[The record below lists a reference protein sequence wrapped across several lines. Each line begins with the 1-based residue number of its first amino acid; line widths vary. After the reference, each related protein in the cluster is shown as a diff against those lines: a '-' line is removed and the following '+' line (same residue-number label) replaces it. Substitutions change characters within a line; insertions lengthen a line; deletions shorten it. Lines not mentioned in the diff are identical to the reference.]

1 MKILKK
7 VVISKLFK
15 ILLCAFIFQQSVP
28 VFSQEIKSME
38 FHNQEIK
45 DILFV
50 FAQQN
55 NFTILTDDTV
65 SGKADF
71 IFSNSNSELALHNFL
86 EKYNLYYE
94 KENDIYKISKIKCEY
109 NEAADKIY
117 LICKNT
123 NLKSVLEK
131 ISDKTR
137 KTIIF
142 NSIPDINVNLNIHNL
157 NLIDALKI
165 CEAQL
170 INYKLETNSDYFS
183 FQKIDL
189 EKFKNEIE
197 NEKQNYL
204 KLEENFFSVEI
215 DKIKIKTLLKD
226 FFALAK
232 KEYLL
237 FFNDDFYIENF
248 MFKNKTFEEL
258 FNLILNYAN
267 LDYANKEE
275 IFYITEKQ
283 KNSSSNQSKIFKIFN
298 LTYIDAEELKSQW
311 PSQFSNIQFNI
322 DNAKNS
328 ILIYA
333 SFKEIENIQNLI
345 NLIDKPE
352 NQKIYSSQILK
363 YMNCDDFINLA
374 TSKFKDINFLKSKNP
389 HQIITYCT
397 KNKLKDLENFIFTVD
412 CESETYPVNLKYIK
426 SSTLIE
432 FPPPDFDANSFIDS
446 GFPNLV
452 FFKGSKEK
460 YNELLSKLKFIDL
473 PQPQIKYE
481 LLVIQSTKNTNK
493 SFKPEFSLNYSNSN
507 VKEDDNSI
515 LSFATDLSQ
524 IFGINFNIISKLGY
538 DFAFSLNN
546 QLNKSQAT
554 ICTDT
559 SLTGITGQEIQFQ
572 NTDTYR
578 YIEYE
583 YDKNNSSNTIGI
595 TQTITS
601 GLIINITGWISGSDM
616 ITMDINA
623 SISKQNSES
632 NSSSSSVSTLPST
645 SERIVNTQLRT
656 KSGEAIIIG
665 GLLKDEENLQT
676 TSPTFFSRIPIIR
689 KLFQQESKSKEQS
702 EITIY
707 IVPTLLKDFKDSS
720 ENKNSISVSDFCRK
734 YIDEKI

>member
-7 VVISKLFK
+7 VVISKLLK
-15 ILLCAFIFQQSVP
+15 IVFCALIFLPLVKIFP
-28 VFSQEIKSME
+28 QEIKSME

-50 FAQQN
+50 LSQEN
-55 NFTILTDDTV
+55 NFTILTDETV
-65 SGKADF
+65 FGKADF
-71 IFSNSNSELALHNFL
+71 TFSNSNSEVALQNFL

-94 KENDIYKISKIKCEY
+94 KQNTIYKVSKIKCEY

-117 LICKNT
+117 LTCKNT

-131 ISDKTR
+131 ISDKTK
-137 KTIIF
+137 KTIIY

-157 NLIDALKI
+157 NLLDALKI

-170 INYKLETNSDYFS
+170 SNFKLKISDDFFS
-183 FQKIDL
+183 FQKID
-189 EKFKNEIE
+189 FQNSKNETE
-197 NEKQNYL
+197 TQNQNYL
-204 KLEENFFSVEI
+204 KLEENLFSVEV

-226 FFALAK
+226 FFTLAQ

-237 FFNDDFYIENF
+237 FFNDDFYIEDF
-248 MFKNKTFEEL
+248 SFKNKNFEEL
-258 FNLILNYAN
+258 FTLILSYAN

-283 KNSSSNQSKIFKIFN
+283 KSSSSNQSKIFKIFN
-298 LTYIDAEELKSQW
+298 LNYIDAEDLKSQW

-322 DNAKNS
+322 DNTKNS

-333 SFKEIENIQNLI
+333 SFKEIENIENLI
-345 NLIDKPE
+345 NLLDKVE
-352 NQKIYSSQILK
+352 NQKIYSSQVLK
-363 YMNCDDFINLA
+363 YINSDDFINLA
-374 TSKFKDINFLKSKNP
+374 ANKFKEITFLKSKNP
-389 HQIITYCT
+389 YQIISYCT
-397 KNKLKDLENFIFTVD
+397 KNKLKDLENFISSVD
-412 CESETYPVNLKYIK
+412 CKTQTYPINLKYIK
-426 SSTLIE
+426 SSTLLE
-432 FPPPDFDANSFIDS
+432 FPPADFDTNSFIDS

-460 YNELLSKLKFIDL
+460 YEELISQLKFIVL

-493 SFKPEFSLNYSNSN
+493 TFKPEYSLNYSDSN
-507 VKEDDNSI
+507 VKDDNSI

-546 QLNKSQAT
+546 QLNKSQAS

-601 GLIINITGWISGSDM
+601 GLIINIVGWISGSDM
-616 ITMDINA
+616 ITMEINA

-632 NSSSSSVSTLPST
+632 TSSSSSVSTLPST

-665 GLLKDEENLQT
+665 GLLKDEENSQT
-676 TSPTFFSRIPIIR
+676 SSPSFLSHIPILR
-689 KLFQQESKSKEQS
+689 KIFGQESKSKEQN

-707 IVPTLLKDFKDSS
+707 IVPTLLKDFNNSE
-720 ENKNSISVSDFCRK
+720 ENKNSLLISDFCRK
-734 YIDEKI
+734 YIDAKL